1 MTANNNQKQEGESM
15 AKLYEIV
22 AELQEF
28 LELNEGL
35 EDEQAYKDTLESLQG
50 ELDDKV
56 AQWGRCIRNIEAE
69 RDAIKEEASRL
80 TSRAQSLDK
89 RVTHMKETLLM
100 YMKAAGVTE
109 AGDTIIKAKIRTAS
123 TAPLIVDIPPEEV
136 PEEYRKTIIE
146 VDKPAIKDAIKHGKE
161 FTWAHMGERSEFIKI
176 G

>member
-1 MTANNNQKQEGESM
+1 M
-15 AKLYEIV
+15 KLYDIV
-22 AELQEF
+22 NELQDF
-28 LELNEGL
+28 INMNEGL
-35 EDEQAYKDTLESLQG
+35 EDEQAYKDTLEALQG
-50 ELDDKV
+50 ELNDKV
-56 AQWGRCIRNIEAE
+56 SQWGRCIRNLEAE
-69 RDAIKEEASRL
+69 RDAIKAEADRL
-80 TSRAQSLDK
+80 AKRAQSLDK
-89 RVTHMKETLLM
+89 RVTHMKEALLM

>member
-1 MTANNNQKQEGESM
+1 M

-28 LELNEGL
+28 LELNEGM
-35 EDEQAYKDTLESLQG
+35 EDEQAYQDTLESLQG

-69 RDAIKEEASRL
+69 RDAIKEEANRL
-80 TSRAQSLDK
+80 TSRAQTLDK
-89 RVTHMKETLLM
+89 RVTHMKEVLLM

>member
-1 MTANNNQKQEGESM
+1 M

-22 AELQEF
+22 DDLQRFMEII
-28 LELNEGL
+28 
-35 EDEQAYKDTLESLQG
+35 EDPDGDPAYKDTLEALYG

-89 RVTHMKETLLM
+89 RVTHMKEALLM

>member
-1 MTANNNQKQEGESM
+1 
-15 AKLYEIV
+15 
-22 AELQEF
+22 
-28 LELNEGL
+28 
-35 EDEQAYKDTLESLQG
+35 
-50 ELDDKV
+50 
-56 AQWGRCIRNIEAE
+56 
-69 RDAIKEEASRL
+69 
-80 TSRAQSLDK
+80 
-89 RVTHMKETLLM
+89 M

>member
-1 MTANNNQKQEGESM
+1 M
-15 AKLYEIV
+15 KLYDIV
-22 AELQEF
+22 NELQDF
-28 LELNEGL
+28 VTANEGL
-35 EDEQAYKDTLESLQG
+35 EDEQAYKDTLEALQG
-50 ELDDKV
+50 ELNDKV
-56 AQWGRCIRNIEAE
+56 SQWGRCIRNLEAE
-69 RDAIKEEASRL
+69 RDAIKAEADRL
-80 TSRAQSLDK
+80 AKRAQSLDK
-89 RVTHMKETLLM
+89 RVTHMKEALLM